1 MLHRDFL
8 MRQLY
13 QAIQAIMQALTRVNA
28 LKSEE
33 KYEEAIAEIDQVF
46 GRIDMAPRP
55 VGELSADEIIAM
67 CRTSRGFE
75 GDLAVSI
82 ADLITEEGE
91 IRSMQG
97 DDERARACYE
107 KALSIYRQVLSA
119 EGAAVPLDIGKRM
132 DRLEAL
138 LEGA

>member
-33 KYEEAIAEIDQVF
+33 KYEEAIAEIDQAF
-46 GRIDMAPRP
+46 GGIDMAPRP

-75 GDLAVSI
+75 GDLAAGI

-91 IRSMQG
+91 IRSMQSG
-97 DDERARACYE
+97 DERARACYE
-107 KALSIYRQVLSA
+107 KALSIYRHALSA
-119 EGAAVPLDIGKRM
+119 EGAAVPLDLGKRM

-138 LEGA
+138 LDGA